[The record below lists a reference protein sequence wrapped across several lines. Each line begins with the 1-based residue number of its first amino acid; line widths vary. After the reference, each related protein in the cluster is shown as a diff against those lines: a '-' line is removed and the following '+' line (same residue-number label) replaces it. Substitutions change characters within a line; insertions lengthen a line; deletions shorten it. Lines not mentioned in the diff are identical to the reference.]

1 MTDTPFLYLS
11 LEAVKF
17 FEKPYFDGKEW
28 HNLSLEQGEQLVL
41 LSETR
46 SAMLRVPVGKNEEP
60 SAYVYSVY
68 GQGDECYI
76 PVFDR
81 TNKVDFEK
89 LYSKEI
95 ITFR

>member
-11 LEAVKF
+11 LDAVKF

-28 HNLSLEQGEQLVL
+28 HNLSLEHGEQLVL

-46 SAMLRVPVGKNEEP
+46 SAMLRVPVDKSEEP
-60 SAYVYSVY
+60 FAYVYSVY

-95 ITFR
+95 ITF